1 MEEEYELVP
10 IGPIRRLEKKLE
22 IMEQTQGGEGMKTM
36 MEIVKSNQAVVDE
49 MVRMNSELADRV
61 SKLMESVDALSEKL
75 IDFIQRVE
83 LAGEEEAK
91 AKPDEHSAKMDE
103 KLTKLEKR
111 LNALIL
117 TTMPNM
123 KLKR

>member
-1 MEEEYELVP
+1 MEEDYELVP

-49 MVRMNSELADRV
+49 MIRMNSDLADRV

-75 IDFIQRVE
+75 TDFIQRVE

-91 AKPDEHSAKMDE
+91 AKPDERSSKVDE
-103 KLTKLEKR
+103 KLLKLEKR

>member
-1 MEEEYELVP
+1 MEEDYELVP

-22 IMEQTQGGEGMKTM
+22 QMEQTQGGEGMKTM

-49 MVRMNSELADRV
+49 MVRMNSDLADRV

-75 IDFIQRVE
+75 TDFIQRVE
-83 LAGEEEAK
+83 LSGEEEAK
-91 AKPDEHSAKMDE
+91 AKPDERSKMDE

>member
-1 MEEEYELVP
+1 MEEDYELVP

-22 IMEQTQGGEGMKTM
+22 IMEQTQGGECMKTM

-49 MVRMNSELADRV
+49 MIRMNSDLADRV

-75 IDFIQRVE
+75 TDFIQRVE

-91 AKPDEHSAKMDE
+91 AKPDERSSKVDE
-103 KLTKLEKR
+103 KLLKLEKR